1 MMVPTTLRRL
11 TEGAPAGISLAVIA
25 ALSFATTGFIA
36 SQVAGEMAPGP
47 VLAFYE
53 ALFGLCFVLG
63 VYGRAV
69 RRVSRASVPWLVATG
84 LALATGF
91 GGFYT
96 ALALVDLSVVAPIA
110 GAVPLVSYAAVLVLL
125 RGSER
130 LTPQA
135 VAGAALVVGGVV
147 LISIVNG

>member
-1 MMVPTTLRRL
+1 MNAPASLRRL
-11 TEGAPAGISLAVIA
+11 TVGAPAGIALAAIA

-36 SQVAGEMAPGP
+36 SQLAGDTAPGP

-53 ALFGLCFVLG
+53 ALFGLCFVVG
-63 VYGRAV
+63 VYGRTV
-69 RRVSRASVPWLVATG
+69 RGVSRASVPWLIATG

-96 ALALVDLSVVAPIA
+96 ALAHVDLSVVAPIA

-125 RGSER
+125 RGAER
-130 LTPQA
+130 LTPRA